1 MKKVIALSLIAALF
15 CTVAVFAGGGGQ
27 GGSGGGTHV
36 FIPKSTG
43 NPYFDK
49 MWEGFQEA
57 VRAAGGTP
65 LQRAPDAATIEGQIR
80 IIDQLIAQRVASIT
94 ISANDEYALQPAIT
108 RAMQAGIKVISS
120 DSATNPSSRMTHVNQ
135 AGVNEVGKT
144 LIEAAFDLTGG
155 SGEFAILSAT
165 STATNQNAWIAVMQ
179 AELTSNPK
187 YSNLRLV
194 QIAYGDDEPIKST
207 TETQALLSRFP
218 NLKAIVAPTAA
229 GVPAVARAVQDSRR
243 DVKVTGLGLPSQM
256 AEYIQSGVAPYVFL
270 WNPAELGYL
279 SAYVAMALSA
289 GAITGSVGERFTA
302 GRLGQ
307 YTIVQA
313 GDNGTEIILGPPF
326 RFDASNIAEW
336 RNVY

>member
-1 MKKVIALSLIAALF
+1 MKKVIALSLIMALLCAA
-15 CTVAVFAGGGGQ
+15 AVFAAGGSSGGGGK
-27 GGSGGGTHV
+27 GTHV
-36 FIPKSTG
+36 FVPKSTG
-43 NPYFDK
+43 NPYFEK
-49 MWEGFQEA
+49 MWEGFEEA
-57 VRAAGGTP
+57 VKAGGGTA

-80 IIDQLIAQRVASIT
+80 IIDQLVAQKVASIT

-108 RAMQAGIKVISS
+108 RAMQAGVKVISS

-135 AGVNEVGKT
+135 AGIMEVGKA
-144 LIEAAFDLTGG
+144 LIEAAYDLTGG

-179 AELTSNPK
+179 NELKSNSK
-187 YSNLRLV
+187 YSGLRLV

-218 NLKAIVAPTAA
+218 NLKCIVAPTAA

-243 DVKVTGLGLPSQM
+243 NVKVTGLGLPSQM
-256 AEYIQSGVAPYVFL
+256 AEYIDSGVSPYVFL

-279 SAYVAMALSA
+279 SAYVAIALSS
-289 GAITGSVGERFTA
+289 GTITGSVGERFTA

-313 GDNGTEIILGPPF
+313 GDNGTEIILGPPYK
-326 RFDASNIAEW
+326 FDKSNIGEW
-336 RNVY
+336 KNVY